1 MVRILLSSE
10 DLQLYTDTGENERVS
25 FVFKEQIAIV
35 ASVYRN
41 WKLTVIEYFF
51 FPWRDVLIDNKS
63 ENPILRFRSL

>member
-1 MVRILLSSE
+1 MVRIFLSSE

-63 ENPILRFRSL
+63 ENPILRLRSL